1 MSVVVDASVSLGWQI
16 IRENPREAEI
26 AQAVLEAALVEG
38 ALVPALWF
46 PEMTNALL
54 VAERRGAFGPRE
66 TELFRADLDTVP
78 LVMDNARL
86 DEAQE
91 RVLRLARTHGLTA
104 YDATYLELAERTGSR
119 LATFDRR
126 LAEAARAAGVG
137 VFGDKEESNG

>member
-1 MSVVVDASVSLGWQI
+1 MSVVVDASVALGWQI
-16 IRENPREAEI
+16 IRENPKEART

-46 PEMTNALL
+46 PEIANALL

-78 LVMDNARL
+78 LMMDTTRP
-86 DEAQE
+86 DEAQG
-91 RVLRLARTHGLTA
+91 RVLWLARAHGLTA

-137 VFGDKEESNG
+137 VFEG